1 MLSFINKTFC
11 FLEDMTSLVRQ
22 LGRWLWGSS
31 GQARSLSS
39 VLPVIATVIMAMLA
53 ILLGSIM
60 TKATR
65 EAAQNERGNTLAS
78 EAKTFAGLLDQSI
91 GSELADLASRASSLT
106 ALGLQREPPKLSIW
120 IDGIQ
125 QKIPEYTWVGF
136 ADPEGIIRA
145 SSGGMLEGHSVA
157 ERDWFQRGLASPVTI
172 DLHDAK
178 LLEPLLPTRTDRPWR
193 FIDLAVPLHDS
204 NGNTLGVI
212 GAHLSW
218 DWLMALQKNF
228 AATLPLPR
236 HAEVFVTGKDGK
248 IRLTGLSE
256 ENMPLHGLGS
266 FQQAMTGEIGWV
278 RETWPD
284 GNDYIVGFATNPAAP
299 NSRQLDWV
307 TLIRVP
313 VQGFDSAADYAIYGI
328 WVLIIATIALF
339 YIGTQVTL
347 RVALMPVRQLV
358 SQVSEVA
365 QHGGR
370 VDLSMPT
377 PEEFRALGQATNQM
391 IQAIEAS
398 QSSDLAKSRFIANMS
413 HEVRT
418 LLHGMLS
425 YAELI
430 RMGKDPVQA
439 QQDLAKLLDYGKE
452 LIPLVNDLLDLSA
465 IEEGKLRVEPC
476 AVGLATLVR
485 STVRLYEGMAAS
497 KGLGLIVD
505 IRSQENLHVVT
516 DPLRLGQILRNL
528 IANAV
533 KFTLRGSVT
542 ITADLYEDA
551 TQQMLCIRVRDT
563 GIGLTQAQQ
572 EMIFGRFEQA
582 DPSVHEQFGGS
593 GLGLFL
599 TRSLAQA
606 MGGTMT
612 LDSQPDQGSEFV
624 VTLPVQTSVT
634 GISNAQ
640 QHAVEGEQ
648 TRLKVLCVDDL
659 DDNRKVL
666 CRWLSLHGHTSVQAT
681 TGKDAIEKAAEQS
694 FDLILMD
701 IDLPDMQGTE
711 AIRAIRSSGAMSAHT
726 KIYTVSGHAYGTD
739 VERSL
744 AAGSDGHIA
753 KPVDYALLRD
763 KLSLLQKTR

>member
-1 MLSFINKTFC
+1 
-11 FLEDMTSLVRQ
+11 MTSLVRQ
-22 LGRWLWGSS
+22 LARWLWGA
-31 GQARSLSS
+31 GNQARSLSS
-39 VLPVIATVIMAMLA
+39 VLPIIATLIMAALA
-53 ILLGSIM
+53 IVLGTIM
-60 TKATR
+60 AKTTR
-65 EAAQNERGNTLAS
+65 EATQNERGNTLAS
-78 EAKTFAGLLDQSI
+78 EAKTFGGLLDQSI
-91 GSELADLASRASSLT
+91 GSELADLVSRASSLT
-106 ALGLQREPPKLSIW
+106 ALGLHREPSKLSIW

-136 ADPEGIIRA
+136 ADQNGTIRA
-145 SSGGMLEGHSVA
+145 ASGGMLEGRSVA
-157 ERDWFQRGLASPVTI
+157 EREWFQRGLLSPVTI

-178 LLEPLLPTRTDRPWR
+178 LLEPLLPVRSDGPWR
-193 FIDLAVPLHDS
+193 FIDLAVPLHDR
-204 NGNTLGVI
+204 NGDTLGVI

-218 DWLMALQKNF
+218 DWLMAVQKNF

-236 HAEVFVTGKDGK
+236 HAEVFVVGTDGK
-248 IRLTGLSE
+248 IRLAGLSE
-256 ENMPLHGLGS
+256 ENRPLNGLIS
-266 FQQAMTGEIGWV
+266 FQRAVTGELGWV

-284 GNDYIVGFATNPAAP
+284 GNDYIVGFAANPAVP
-299 NSRQLDWV
+299 NSQKLDWI

-328 WVLIIATIALF
+328 WVLITATIALF

-377 PEEFRALGQATNQM
+377 PREFRALGQATNQM
-391 IQAIEAS
+391 ILAIEAS

-430 RMGKDPVQA
+430 RMGKDPAQT
-439 QQDLAKLLDYGKE
+439 QQDLAKLRDYGQE
-452 LIPLVNDLLDLSA
+452 LIPLLNDLLDLSA
-465 IEEGKLRVEPC
+465 IEEDKLRIEPR
-476 AVGLATLVR
+476 AVGLAALVH
-485 STVRLYEGMAAS
+485 SNVRLYTGMAAS
-497 KGLGLIVD
+497 KGLDLIVD
-505 IRSQENLHVVT
+505 IRVLESLHVVT

-533 KFTLRGSVT
+533 KFTLRGSVI
-542 ITADLYEDA
+542 ITVELRDEEK
-551 TQQMLCIRVRDT
+551 QQILSIHVRDT
-563 GIGLTQAQQ
+563 GIGLTQPQQ
-572 EMIFGRFEQA
+572 EMVFGRFEQA
-582 DPSVHEQFGGS
+582 DPSVHEQFDGS

-599 TRSLAQA
+599 ARSLVQA

-612 LDSQPDQGSEFV
+612 LNSEPNYGSEFG
-624 VTLPVQTSVT
+624 VTLPIQSSAAD
-634 GISNAQ
+634 ISSAQ
-640 QHAVEGEQ
+640 QHAVRDGQ
-648 TRLKVLCVDDL
+648 TRLTVMCVDDL
-659 DDNRKVL
+659 EDNRKVL
-666 CRWLSLHGHTSVQAT
+666 CRWLALHGHTSVQAT
-681 TGKDAIEKAAEQS
+681 TGKDAIEKAAKQS

-711 AIRAIRSSGAMSAHT
+711 AIHAIRCSSGGSANAT
-726 KIYTVSGHAYGTD
+726 IYTVSGHAYGTD
-739 VERSL
+739 VRRSL

-763 KLSLLQKTR
+763 KISLLQKTR

>member
-1 MLSFINKTFC
+1 LYFS
-11 FLEDMTSLVRQ
+11 EDMTSLVRQ
-22 LGRWLWGSS
+22 LGRWLWGAG

-39 VLPVIATVIMAMLA
+39 VLPVIAMVIMAVLA

-65 EAAQNERGNTLAS
+65 EDAQNERGNTLAS
-78 EAKTFAGLLDQSI
+78 EAKTFAGLLNQSI
-91 GSELADLASRASSLT
+91 ASELADLASRASSLT
-106 ALGLQREPPKLSIW
+106 ALGLHREPRKLSIW

-136 ADPEGIIRA
+136 ADQSGTIHA
-145 SSGGMLEGHSVA
+145 ASGGMLEGHSVA
-157 ERDWFQRGLASPVTI
+157 DRNWFQRGLASPVTI

-178 LLEPLLPTRTDRPWR
+178 LLEPFLPARSDGPWR

-204 NGNTLGVI
+204 NGDTLGVI

-228 AATLPLPR
+228 AGTLPLPR
-236 HAEVFVTGKDGK
+236 HAEVFVVGTDGK

-256 ENMPLHGLGS
+256 ENMPLNSLIS
-266 FQQAMTGEIGWV
+266 FQRAVTNEIGWV
-278 RETWPD
+278 YETWPD
-284 GNDYIVGFATNPAAP
+284 GNDYIVGFAANPAAP
-299 NSRQLDWV
+299 NSQGLDWI

-313 VQGFDSAADYAIYGI
+313 VQGFDSSADYAIYGI
-328 WVLIIATIALF
+328 WILITATIALF

-358 SQVSEVA
+358 SQVGEVA

-377 PEEFRALGQATNQM
+377 PKEFQALGQATNQM

-430 RMGKDPVQA
+430 RIGKDPAQT

-452 LIPLVNDLLDLSA
+452 LIPLLNDLLDLSA
-465 IEEGKLRVEPC
+465 IEESKLRIEPC
-476 AVGLATLVR
+476 AVGLAALVR
-485 STVRLYEGMAAS
+485 SNVRLYEGMAAS
-497 KGLGLIVD
+497 KGLDLFVD
-505 IRSQENLHVVT
+505 IHVQESLHVVI

-528 IANAV
+528 VANAV

-542 ITADLYEDA
+542 ITAELHEDA
-551 TQQMLCIRVRDT
+551 KQKTLCIHVRDT

-612 LDSQPDQGSEFV
+612 LDSQSAQGSEFV
-624 VTLPVQTSVT
+624 VTLPVELSAAGV
-634 GISNAQ
+634 SNAQ
-640 QHAVEGEQ
+640 QYAVEGEQ
-648 TRLKVLCVDDL
+648 TRLHVLCVDDL

-666 CRWLSLHGHTSVQAT
+666 CRWLSLHGHASAQAT
-681 TGKDAIEKAAEQS
+681 TGKDAIQKAAEQS

-711 AIRAIRSSGAMSAHT
+711 AIHAIRSSGGVSA
-726 KIYTVSGHAYGTD
+726 KAIIYTVSGHAYGTD
-739 VERSL
+739 VQRSL
-744 AAGSDGHIA
+744 AAGSDGHIT

-763 KLSLLQKTR
+763 KLSLLQKAS